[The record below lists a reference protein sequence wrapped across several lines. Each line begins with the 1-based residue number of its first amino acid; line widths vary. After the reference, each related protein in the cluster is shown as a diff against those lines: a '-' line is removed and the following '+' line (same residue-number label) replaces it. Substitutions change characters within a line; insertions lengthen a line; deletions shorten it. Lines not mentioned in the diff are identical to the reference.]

1 MSYQKIA
8 GLLLLSVCLTAT
20 AAGRISVLGLFNNKA
35 MVLIDGKQRMLALN
49 QTSPEGVTLISTNGD
64 SATLEIAG
72 KRNVYPLGG
81 QAGTGSGAT
90 KQTSV
95 QIYRNPQG
103 MYMSAGSIN
112 GYPVNFLVDTGAT
125 TVAMNSIQAKRMGI
139 EFRMNGEPV
148 TVNTASGVEQA
159 YQVKLA
165 RVKLG
170 DIELQNIDAVV
181 LDGPSPSEVLLGMSF
196 LGRMEIQNSGQMMQL
211 RRKY

>member
-72 KRNVYPLGG
+72 RRDVYPLGG
-81 QAGTGSGAT
+81 QMGTGSGAA